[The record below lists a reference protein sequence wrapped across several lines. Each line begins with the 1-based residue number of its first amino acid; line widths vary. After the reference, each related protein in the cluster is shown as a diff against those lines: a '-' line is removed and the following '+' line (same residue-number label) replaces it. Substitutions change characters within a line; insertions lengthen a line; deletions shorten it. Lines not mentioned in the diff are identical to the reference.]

1 MLSFTL
7 WTPARNIC
15 FLTLLWRGHILGLI
29 NADSCRARSNI
40 STQHVTANQHCYVIN
55 DLTEV
60 DCFKDKP
67 FVSGWPSVRFYAE
80 VPLKSAGVVIG
91 SICVADTKPRY
102 GIDVASLDMLAEV
115 ASAVASHLDLV
126 QAQNRLQR
134 SQEMVRGL
142 GRFVDGKV
150 RTCLCGRTHISA
162 FFKQDLLR

>member
-1 MLSFTL
+1 MANT
-7 WTPARNIC
+7 
-15 FLTLLWRGHILGLI
+15 
-29 NADSCRARSNI
+29 DSCRARSNI

-60 DCFKDKP
+60 DCFKERP
-67 FVSGWPSVRFYAE
+67 YVSGWPFVRFYAE

-115 ASAVASHLDLV
+115 ASAVAGHLDLV
-126 QAQNRLQR
+126 QAQSRLQR

-150 RTCLCGRTHISA
+150 RICLSGRGQILT
-162 FFKQDLLR
+162 FFKKVLI